1 MVNISRPPEE
11 VGSAFT
17 DMLLL
22 YYDLAKKNQGCNMG
36 HASHVLQAT
45 QQLLINYYE
54 ACKQYL
60 DDESPDRSLL
70 YYIAGDDGIEQFNVH
85 KSFYQIYKVYV
96 Y

>member
-11 VGSAFT
+11 TGSAFT

-22 YYDLAKKNQGCNMG
+22 YYDLAKDNQGCNMG
-36 HASHVLQAT
+36 HASQVLQAT
-45 QQLLINYYE
+45 QQLLINYYD

-60 DDESPDRSLL
+60 NDDSEDRSLL
-70 YYIAGDDGIEQFNVH
+70 RYIAGDDGVDQFNVH
-85 KSFYQIYKVYV
+85 KSFLQTYKVYV